1 MKRTASVG
9 NPKTSACRT
18 THTSLPL
25 VTMSFGGEYLFPEA
39 WKKINDTP
47 VDGQYSKTEL
57 IRRGATEFYRCAR
70 APRPPTPN
78 AVLLVSRQLPSSCAK
93 ALARAPRPV
102 ARLAPAGLVWAGSFL
117 GEKSRCAPLPPHHT
131 PQARATPRKKC
142 TPRPSSSSPRRC
154 VLAPCACLQ
163 EGLPCGRLEA
173 PRAALARA
181 DLL

>member
-1 MKRTASVG
+1 
-9 NPKTSACRT
+9 
-18 THTSLPL
+18 
-25 VTMSFGGEYLFPEA
+25 MSFGGEYLFPEA

-117 GEKSRCAPLPPHHT
+117 GRKIALCSSPPHHT
-131 PQARATPRKKC
+131 QEVAVVANRMLFGAGPLPGSL
-142 TPRPSSSSPRRC
+142 PPSPFFDMGIVR
-154 VLAPCACLQ
+154 
-163 EGLPCGRLEA
+163 
-173 PRAALARA
+173 
-181 DLL
+181 